1 MMKEIVQY
9 LKQLD
14 TMDCEIE
21 QTFHPIMPC
30 VTEMMS
36 WSISKIK
43 SKLQAANLHTYGLRA
58 DLVCRLHEHMD
69 HTHTKSLGSPVQVT
83 KEMTQEKKEEVN
95 IYEARSHLVQCDVNL
110 TKVVSQKEKEGLNL
124 SQVQDQE
131 EEETPAQW
139 RREEDE
145 VKEVRKRVLA
155 PTRQDYKLRQRSPP
169 TSCLPLVSS
178 SAAPRAGKR
187 YS

>member
-1 MMKEIVQY
+1 MSFPRDGGECEKVSLKGGKSCIKGASLMMKEIVQY

-69 HTHTKSLGSPVQVT
+69 HTHTKSLGSPVQVA
-83 KEMTQEKKEEVN
+83 KEMTQEKKRRGE
-95 IYEARSHLVQCDVNL
+95 HL
-110 TKVVSQKEKEGLNL
+110 
-124 SQVQDQE
+124 
-131 EEETPAQW
+131 
-139 RREEDE
+139 
-145 VKEVRKRVLA
+145 
-155 PTRQDYKLRQRSPP
+155 
-169 TSCLPLVSS
+169 
-178 SAAPRAGKR
+178 
-187 YS
+187 